1 MSTAD
6 LGAEREIDLSRWK
19 QAAVERWWVVVG
31 GLVAGAVVG
40 YLLALSG
47 GSVYEASALVA
58 PGQAFSANGS
68 PVLTYQSS
76 PRGIQAIVT
85 GESAIERAAA
95 AAHMPVSELRGHVTT
110 STVSTGASASTA
122 ARGSNLIQIT
132 VQAQKKKWAEDA
144 ANALL
149 GVVVTDTEGQYVKKS
164 IAIYN
169 SKIASYNA
177 QLDSLQNLIQTYNHT
192 LSTQHLDFLTKL
204 ILVTQLDA
212 AIARQG
218 NLNDK
223 LTATQQQL
231 TLAQNIEIAQP
242 IERAAAFK
250 TTARSRRNSTLVGG
264 LIGVIAGFVLA
275 VVLDVRSRRAAP

>member
-31 GLVAGAVVG
+31 GLV
-40 YLLALSG
+40 ALSG

-132 VQAQKKKWAEDA
+132 VQAQKKKW
-144 ANALL
+144 
-149 GVVVTDTEGQYVKKS
+149 
-164 IAIYN
+164 
-169 SKIASYNA
+169 
-177 QLDSLQNLIQTYNHT
+177 
-192 LSTQHLDFLTKL
+192 
-204 ILVTQLDA
+204 
-212 AIARQG
+212 
-218 NLNDK
+218 
-223 LTATQQQL
+223 
-231 TLAQNIEIAQP
+231 
-242 IERAAAFK
+242 
-250 TTARSRRNSTLVGG
+250 
-264 LIGVIAGFVLA
+264 
-275 VVLDVRSRRAAP
+275 